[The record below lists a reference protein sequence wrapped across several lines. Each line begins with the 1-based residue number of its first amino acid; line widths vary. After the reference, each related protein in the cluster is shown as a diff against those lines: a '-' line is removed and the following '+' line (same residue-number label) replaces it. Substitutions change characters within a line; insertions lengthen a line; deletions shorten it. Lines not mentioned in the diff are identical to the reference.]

1 MPDYQATR
9 PTAPSAVCAVGT
21 PTREIT
27 MSLHEVAALREAARE
42 LYARGKL
49 LSGGE
54 ALAGCCWGLLIVL
67 CVMQS
72 AADALLG

>member
-1 MPDYQATR
+1 
-9 PTAPSAVCAVGT
+9 
-21 PTREIT
+21 
-27 MSLHEVAALREAARE
+27 MSLHEVAALREAACE

-54 ALAGCCWGLLIVL
+54 ALAGCCWGLLVIL
-67 CVMQS
+67 CVLQS